1 VGKVI
6 GFVVLSV
13 TVGGKMKDDL
23 FAELMESAAEALDHA
38 RGKRE
43 LRTSTLPDPPE
54 PMNPIE
60 VRRLRERLS
69 ASQAVFAHCLNVS
82 TKLVQA
88 WEGHRRTPDG
98 AALRLLRLAENCP
111 ALLFSDVS
119 ALYTRGSAKTTRGG
133 RAVGESTKIRR
144 ADSESRGRSRR
155 KVSSVTRRKPPR

>member
-1 VGKVI
+1 
-6 GFVVLSV
+6 
-13 TVGGKMKDDL
+13 MKDDL

-54 PMNPIE
+54 PMNPVE
-60 VRRLRERLS
+60 VKRLRERLS

-88 WEGHRRTPDG
+88 WEAHRRTPDG

-119 ALYTRGSAKTTRGG
+119 GLYTRRSGKPPRGR
-133 RAVGESTKIRR
+133 RAVGESTRLLR
-144 ADSESRGRSRR
+144 ADSESSKARSRR
-155 KVSSVTRRKPPR
+155 KVSSVARRKSPR